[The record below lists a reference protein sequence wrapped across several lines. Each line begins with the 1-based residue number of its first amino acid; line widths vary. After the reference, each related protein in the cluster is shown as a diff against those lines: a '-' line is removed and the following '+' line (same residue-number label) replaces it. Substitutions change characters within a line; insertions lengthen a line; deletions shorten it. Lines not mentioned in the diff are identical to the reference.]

1 MTAIQ
6 LISPFSTVSWPWSV
20 RSFEMCS
27 IWGRLIIVWWTAEK
41 TLIHMWHLGPWRLL
55 SAVWQLLGIKLL
67 SDIKSLYLTQDGLC
81 LSTMVSYYEIIM
93 WLSDP
98 YLNDI
103 TTWSWRASVCMLC
116 LSGEQTRR
124 TVGHCVYRR
133 HSCSL
138 HFNAQGVCEIW
149 QAWACVSVFVYARVS
164 VCVITEGKQEERQK
178 MNMLYGSS
186 KILHGPS
193 AREEPRAECL
203 WPPNIINYLCAF
215 TSSCCV
221 WPAMSLRS
229 RTGVGVSP
237 HEY

>member
-1 MTAIQ
+1 MIN
-6 LISPFSTVSWPWSV
+6 S
-20 RSFEMCS
+20 RKNSF
-27 IWGRLIIVWWTAEK
+27 LFL
-41 TLIHMWHLGPWRLL
+41 LIHTWHLGPWRLL
-55 SAVWQLLGIKLL
+55 SAVWQLLRIKLPQISNLFILHRTVCVSQL
-67 SDIKSLYLTQDGLC
+67 SSWC
-81 LSTMVSYYEIIM
+81 RMVSSYEIIM

-98 YLNDI
+98 CLNDI
-103 TTWSWRASVCMLC
+103 TTWHWRASVCMLC